1 MYRIVHYKVKANWRT
16 ISQFISFGLVSL
28 LVVLGVPNLLSNSG
42 KISSLDSLQAANIAD
57 AVIDW
62 NNTAI
67 ATTQGIT
74 APLQVRA
81 LSITHA
87 AIFDAVNAIDR
98 RYNPYAIDTTA
109 PVGTS
114 ADAAVASAGYTVLT
128 KLYPAQKENLDKA
141 LQASLKKIPDGRAEN
156 DGVKLG
162 KEVAEKILAIRSKDG
177 WDAKVDY
184 KPATGASAWQ
194 PTPPAYAPAALPQFS
209 NITPFTFQNKDQFQ
223 VPAPLA
229 VTSAEYAKDINEVK
243 AIGGRNSKVRSAD
256 QTAVAIFW
264 TINTPVLWN
273 AAARS
278 AAIAKGNSL
287 TENARLFAL
296 LNFAITDAY
305 IAGYGVK
312 YKYNF
317 LRPVTA
323 IRNADA
329 LGNPA
334 ITAAPN
340 WEPLIITPAHPD
352 YISGHSVTSGAA
364 EKILQKFFNSDD
376 VKLSFTFP
384 AGAVTR
390 YYSSFSQISKE
401 NENARVWGGIH
412 TRTADVQGTKLGYQI
427 AENAFNSNLKPL

>member
-1 MYRIVHYKVKANWRT
+1 MRYEVKTNWRAT
-16 ISQFISFGLVSL
+16 SRFIAFGLVSL
-28 LVVLGVPNLLSNSG
+28 LVVLGIPNLFSNSLNA
-42 KISSLDSLQAANIAD
+42 SSLDSAQAANTAD

-67 ATTQGIT
+67 ATTQGIA
-74 APLQVRA
+74 APLQARS
-81 LSITHA
+81 LSISHA

-98 RYNPYAIDTTA
+98 RYTPYAIDTTA
-109 PVGTS
+109 PTGTS

-162 KEVAEKILAIRSKDG
+162 REVAEKILAIRSKDG

-194 PTPPAYAPAALPQFS
+194 PTPPAYTPPIFTQFS
-209 NITPFTFQNKDQFQ
+209 NITPFTFQNKEQFQ
-223 VPAPLA
+223 VPTPPA

-243 AIGGRNSKVRSAD
+243 NVGGRNSKVRNAD
-256 QTAVAIFW
+256 QTSVAIFW

-287 TENARLFAL
+287 IENARLFAL
-296 LNFAITDAY
+296 VNFAITDAY
-305 IAGYGVK
+305 IAGYEVK

-323 IRNADA
+323 IRNAEKI
-329 LGNPA
+329 GNPS
-334 ITAAPN
+334 ITADPN

-390 YYSSFSQISKE
+390 YYTSFSQISKE

-412 TRTADVQGTKLGYQI
+412 TRVADIQGTALGHQV
-427 AENAFNSNLKPL
+427 AENAFNNSLKPL